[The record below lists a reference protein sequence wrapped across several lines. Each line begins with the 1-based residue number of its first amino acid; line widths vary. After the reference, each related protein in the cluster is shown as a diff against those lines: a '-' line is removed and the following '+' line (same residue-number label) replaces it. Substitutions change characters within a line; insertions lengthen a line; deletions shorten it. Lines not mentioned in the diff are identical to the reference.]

1 MEKSKSDNLSKGDII
16 SFIALL
22 LLGVTVFFGMNFS
35 TLGDRIQSVVVSVVL
50 VTLMVV
56 FVFLA
61 AFAKAQ
67 NRNQAMWTKVE
78 YAMLFLYVLALI
90 PCYLYSSK
98 FYDIQFN
105 KTNIVKEVQA
115 NMDDINKMF
124 GDYDKKCQTRSFSY
138 KTALQAMSRDV
149 QGRQKAAGILGISAS
164 HVNVQAIDQASESF
178 LNHFR
183 GNDYS
188 QLLSEKTALENSVL
202 NNFKNWNILLVPQ
215 YAEELGAAKEKYATG
230 LQDIYDRYKGDI
242 DGAEIPS
249 FKASDYMSS
258 ESVVE
263 HFTDKGSFS
272 LYGILGILVLGGLGL
287 IKYFLGEKRTV
298 IALKQGDSSVIME
311 DGGFSI

>member
-1 MEKSKSDNLSKGDII
+1 
-16 SFIALL
+16 
-22 LLGVTVFFGMNFS
+22 
-35 TLGDRIQSVVVSVVL
+35 
-50 VTLMVV
+50 
-56 FVFLA
+56 
-61 AFAKAQ
+61 
-67 NRNQAMWTKVE
+67 MWTKVE

-115 NMDDINKMF
+115 NIDDINKMF

-164 HVNVQAIDQASESF
+164 HVNAQAIDQASESF

-298 IALKQGDSSVIME
+298 IAFKQGDSSVIME

>member
-105 KTNIVKEVQA
+105 KSNIVKEVQA
-115 NMDDINKMF
+115 NIDDINKMF

-164 HVNVQAIDQASESF
+164 HVNSQAIDQASESF

-215 YAEELGAAKEKYATG
+215 YAEELGTAKEKYATG
-230 LQDIYDRYKGDI
+230 LQDIYEKYKGDI

-298 IALKQGDSSVIME
+298 IAFKQGDSSVIME

>member
-105 KTNIVKEVQA
+105 KSNIVKEVQA
-115 NMDDINKMF
+115 NIDDINKMF

-164 HVNVQAIDQASESF
+164 QVNSQAIDQASESF

-287 IKYFLGEKRTV
+287 IKNFLGEKRTV

>member
-35 TLGDRIQSVVVSVVL
+35 TLGDKIQSVIVSVVL

-115 NMDDINKMF
+115 NIDDINKMF

-138 KTALQAMSRDV
+138 KTALQAMSRDI

-164 HVNVQAIDQASESF
+164 HVNTQAIDQASEGF

-215 YAEELGAAKEKYATG
+215 YAEELGTAKEKYATG

-298 IALKQGDSSVIME
+298 IAFKQGDSSVIME

>member
-105 KTNIVKEVQA
+105 KSNIVKEVQA
-115 NMDDINKMF
+115 NIDDINKMF

-164 HVNVQAIDQASESF
+164 HVNSQAIDQASESF

-230 LQDIYDRYKGDI
+230 LQDIYEKYKGDI
-242 DGAEIPS
+242 DGTEIPS

-298 IALKQGDSSVIME
+298 IALKQGDSSVIIE

>member
-105 KTNIVKEVQA
+105 KSNIVKEVQA
-115 NMDDINKMF
+115 NIDDINKMF

-164 HVNVQAIDQASESF
+164 HVNSQAIDQASESF

-215 YAEELGAAKEKYATG
+215 YAEELGTAKEKYATG
-230 LQDIYDRYKGDI
+230 LQDIYEKYKGDI

>member
-115 NMDDINKMF
+115 NIDDINKMF

-164 HVNVQAIDQASESF
+164 HVNSQAIDQASESF

>member
-105 KTNIVKEVQA
+105 KSNIVKEVQA
-115 NMDDINKMF
+115 NIDDINKMF

-164 HVNVQAIDQASESF
+164 HVNSQAIDQASESF

-230 LQDIYDRYKGDI
+230 LQDIYEKYKGDI

-249 FKASDYMSS
+249 FKASDYMYS

>member
-35 TLGDRIQSVVVSVVL
+35 TLGDKIQSVIVSVVL

-115 NMDDINKMF
+115 NIDDINKMF

-138 KTALQAMSRDV
+138 KTALQAMSRDI

-164 HVNVQAIDQASESF
+164 YVNTQAIDQASESF

-215 YAEELGAAKEKYATG
+215 YAEELGTAKEKYATG

-298 IALKQGDSSVIME
+298 IAFKQGDSSVIME

>member
-105 KTNIVKEVQA
+105 KSNIVKEVQA
-115 NMDDINKMF
+115 NIDDINKMF

-164 HVNVQAIDQASESF
+164 HVNSQAIDQASESF

-298 IALKQGDSSVIME
+298 IAFKQGDSSVIME

>member
-105 KTNIVKEVQA
+105 KSNIVKEVQA
-115 NMDDINKMF
+115 NIDDINKMF

-164 HVNVQAIDQASESF
+164 HVNAQAIDQASESF

-215 YAEELGAAKEKYATG
+215 NAEELGAAKEKYATG
-230 LQDIYDRYKGDI
+230 LQDIYEKYKGDI

-298 IALKQGDSSVIME
+298 IAFKQGDSSVIME

>member
-105 KTNIVKEVQA
+105 KSNIVKEVQA
-115 NMDDINKMF
+115 NIDDINKMF

-164 HVNVQAIDQASESF
+164 HVNSQAIDQASESF

-230 LQDIYDRYKGDI
+230 LQDIYEKYKGDI
-242 DGAEIPS
+242 DGTEIPS

>member
-1 MEKSKSDNLSKGDII
+1 MEKTKSDNLSKGDII

-105 KTNIVKEVQA
+105 KSNIVKEVQA
-115 NMDDINKMF
+115 NIDDINKMF

-164 HVNVQAIDQASESF
+164 HVNSQAIDQASESF

>member
-105 KTNIVKEVQA
+105 KSNIVKEVQA
-115 NMDDINKMF
+115 NIDDINKMF

-164 HVNVQAIDQASESF
+164 HVNSQAIDQASESF

-188 QLLSEKTALENSVL
+188 QLLSEKTVLENSVL

-230 LQDIYDRYKGDI
+230 LQDIYEKYKGDI

>member
-105 KTNIVKEVQA
+105 KSNIVKEVQA
-115 NMDDINKMF
+115 NIDDINNMF

-164 HVNVQAIDQASESF
+164 HVNSQAIDQASESF

-215 YAEELGAAKEKYATG
+215 YAEELGTAKEKYATG
-230 LQDIYDRYKGDI
+230 LQDIYEKYKGDI

>member
-105 KTNIVKEVQA
+105 KANIVKEVQA
-115 NMDDINKMF
+115 NIDDINKMF

-164 HVNVQAIDQASESF
+164 HVNSQAIDQASESF

-230 LQDIYDRYKGDI
+230 LQDIYEKYKGDI

-249 FKASDYMSS
+249 FKASDYMSC

-298 IALKQGDSSVIME
+298 IAFKQGDSSVIME

>member
-35 TLGDRIQSVVVSVVL
+35 TLGDKIQSVIVSVVL

-67 NRNQAMWTKVE
+67 NRNQAMRTKVE

-115 NMDDINKMF
+115 NIDDINKMF

-138 KTALQAMSRDV
+138 KTALQAMSRDI

-164 HVNVQAIDQASESF
+164 HVNTQAIDQASESF

-215 YAEELGAAKEKYATG
+215 YAEELGTAKEKYATG

-298 IALKQGDSSVIME
+298 IAFKQGDSSVIME

>member
-35 TLGDRIQSVVVSVVL
+35 TLGDKIQSVIVSVVL

-115 NMDDINKMF
+115 NIDDINKMF

-138 KTALQAMSRDV
+138 KTALQAMSRDI

-164 HVNVQAIDQASESF
+164 HVNTQAIDQASESF

-215 YAEELGAAKEKYATG
+215 YAEELGTAKEKYATG

>member
-1 MEKSKSDNLSKGDII
+1 M
-16 SFIALL
+16 
-22 LLGVTVFFGMNFS
+22 
-35 TLGDRIQSVVVSVVL
+35 VVSVVL

-105 KTNIVKEVQA
+105 KSNIVKEVQA
-115 NMDDINKMF
+115 NIDDINKMF

-164 HVNVQAIDQASESF
+164 HVNSQAIDQASESF

-230 LQDIYDRYKGDI
+230 LQDIYEKYKGDI

-298 IALKQGDSSVIME
+298 IAFKQGDSSVIME

>member
-1 MEKSKSDNLSKGDII
+1 M
-16 SFIALL
+16 
-22 LLGVTVFFGMNFS
+22 
-35 TLGDRIQSVVVSVVL
+35 
-50 VTLMVV
+50 
-56 FVFLA
+56 
-61 AFAKAQ
+61 
-67 NRNQAMWTKVE
+67 
-78 YAMLFLYVLALI
+78 
-90 PCYLYSSK
+90 
-98 FYDIQFN
+98 
-105 KTNIVKEVQA
+105 KEVQA
-115 NMDDINKMF
+115 NIDDINKMF

-164 HVNVQAIDQASESF
+164 HVNAQAIDQASESF

-215 YAEELGAAKEKYATG
+215 NAEELGAAKEKYATG
-230 LQDIYDRYKGDI
+230 LQDIYEKYKGDI

-298 IALKQGDSSVIME
+298 IALKQGDSSVIIE

>member
-1 MEKSKSDNLSKGDII
+1 MEKTKSDNLSKGDII

-115 NMDDINKMF
+115 NIDDINKMF

-164 HVNVQAIDQASESF
+164 HVNSQAIDQASESF

>member
-105 KTNIVKEVQA
+105 KSNIVKEVQA
-115 NMDDINKMF
+115 NIDDINKMF

-164 HVNVQAIDQASESF
+164 HVNSQAIDQASESF
-178 LNHFR
+178 LNHFIV
-183 GNDYS
+183 NDYS
-188 QLLSEKTALENSVL
+188 QLL
-202 NNFKNWNILLVPQ
+202 I
-215 YAEELGAAKEKYATG
+215 
-230 LQDIYDRYKGDI
+230 
-242 DGAEIPS
+242 
-249 FKASDYMSS
+249 
-258 ESVVE
+258 
-263 HFTDKGSFS
+263 
-272 LYGILGILVLGGLGL
+272 
-287 IKYFLGEKRTV
+287 
-298 IALKQGDSSVIME
+298 
-311 DGGFSI
+311 

>member
-105 KTNIVKEVQA
+105 KSNIVKEVQA
-115 NMDDINKMF
+115 NIDDINKMF

-164 HVNVQAIDQASESF
+164 HVNSQAIDQASESF

-188 QLLSEKTALENSVL
+188 QLLSEKTVLENSVL

-230 LQDIYDRYKGDI
+230 LQDIYEKYKGDI

-298 IALKQGDSSVIME
+298 IALKQGDSSVIIE

>member
-1 MEKSKSDNLSKGDII
+1 MEKTKSDNLSKGDII

-105 KTNIVKEVQA
+105 KSNIVKEVQA
-115 NMDDINKMF
+115 NIDDINKMF
-124 GDYDKKCQTRSFSY
+124 SDYDKKCQTRSFSY
-138 KTALQAMSRDV
+138 KTALQAMSRDI

-164 HVNVQAIDQASESF
+164 HVNTQAIDQASESF

-230 LQDIYDRYKGDI
+230 LQDIYEKYKGDI

>member
-115 NMDDINKMF
+115 NIDDINKMF

-138 KTALQAMSRDV
+138 KTALQAMSRDI

-164 HVNVQAIDQASESF
+164 HVNTQAIDQASESF

-183 GNDYS
+183 GNDYC

-215 YAEELGAAKEKYATG
+215 YAEELGTAKEKYATG

-298 IALKQGDSSVIME
+298 IAFKQGDSSVIME

>member
-35 TLGDRIQSVVVSVVL
+35 TLGDKIQSVMVSVVL

-115 NMDDINKMF
+115 NIDDINKMF

-138 KTALQAMSRDV
+138 KTALQAMSRDI

-164 HVNVQAIDQASESF
+164 HVNTQAIDQASESF

-215 YAEELGAAKEKYATG
+215 YAEELGTAKEKYATG

-298 IALKQGDSSVIME
+298 IAFKQGDSSVIME

>member
-115 NMDDINKMF
+115 NIDDINKMF

-164 HVNVQAIDQASESF
+164 HVNAQAIDLASESF

-215 YAEELGAAKEKYATG
+215 YAEELGTAKEKYATG

-249 FKASDYMSS
+249 FKASDYMYS

-298 IALKQGDSSVIME
+298 IAFKQGDSSVIME

>member
-105 KTNIVKEVQA
+105 KSNIVKEVQA
-115 NMDDINKMF
+115 NIDDINKMF

-164 HVNVQAIDQASESF
+164 HVNSQAIDQASESF

-215 YAEELGAAKEKYATG
+215 YAEELGTAKEKYATG

-298 IALKQGDSSVIME
+298 IAFKQGDSSVIME

>member
-35 TLGDRIQSVVVSVVL
+35 TLGDKIQSVIVSVVL

-115 NMDDINKMF
+115 NIDDINKMF

-138 KTALQAMSRDV
+138 KTALQAMSRDI
-149 QGRQKAAGILGISAS
+149 QGRQKAAGILGIIAS
-164 HVNVQAIDQASESF
+164 HVNTQAIDQASESF

-215 YAEELGAAKEKYATG
+215 YAEELGTAKEKYATG

-298 IALKQGDSSVIME
+298 IAFKQGDSSVIME

>member
-105 KTNIVKEVQA
+105 KSNIVKEVQA
-115 NMDDINKMF
+115 NIDDINKMF

-164 HVNVQAIDQASESF
+164 HVNSQAIDQASESF

-298 IALKQGDSSVIME
+298 IAFKQGDSSVIIE

>member
-115 NMDDINKMF
+115 NIDDINKMF

-164 HVNVQAIDQASESF
+164 HVNSQAIDQASESF

-230 LQDIYDRYKGDI
+230 LQDIYEKYKGDI

-298 IALKQGDSSVIME
+298 IALKQGDSSVIIE

>member
-105 KTNIVKEVQA
+105 KSNIVKEVQA
-115 NMDDINKMF
+115 NIDDINKMF
-124 GDYDKKCQTRSFSY
+124 SDYDKKCQTRSFSY

-164 HVNVQAIDQASESF
+164 HVNSQAIDQASESF

-230 LQDIYDRYKGDI
+230 LQDIYEKYKGDI

>member
-115 NMDDINKMF
+115 NIDDINKMF

-138 KTALQAMSRDV
+138 KTALQAMSRDI

-164 HVNVQAIDQASESF
+164 HVNTQAIDQASESF

-230 LQDIYDRYKGDI
+230 LQDIYEKYKGDI

>member
-35 TLGDRIQSVVVSVVL
+35 TLGDKIQSVIVSVVL

-115 NMDDINKMF
+115 NIDDINKMF

-138 KTALQAMSRDV
+138 KTALQAMSRDI

-164 HVNVQAIDQASESF
+164 HVNTQAIDQASESF

-215 YAEELGAAKEKYATG
+215 YAEELGTAKEKYATG

-298 IALKQGDSSVIME
+298 IAFKQGDSSVIME

>member
-105 KTNIVKEVQA
+105 KANIVKEVQA
-115 NMDDINKMF
+115 NIDDINKMF

-164 HVNVQAIDQASESF
+164 HVNSQAIDQASESF

-230 LQDIYDRYKGDI
+230 LQDIYEKYKGDI

>member
-1 MEKSKSDNLSKGDII
+1 MEKTKSDNLSKGDII

-105 KTNIVKEVQA
+105 KSNIVKEVQA
-115 NMDDINKMF
+115 NIDDINKMF
-124 GDYDKKCQTRSFSY
+124 SDYDKKCQTRSFSY
-138 KTALQAMSRDV
+138 KTALQAMSRDI

-164 HVNVQAIDQASESF
+164 HVNTQAIDQASESF

-188 QLLSEKTALENSVL
+188 QLLSEKTALENNVL

-215 YAEELGAAKEKYATG
+215 YAEELGTAKEKYATG
-230 LQDIYDRYKGDI
+230 LQDIYDKYKGDI
-242 DGAEIPS
+242 DGVEIPS
-249 FKASDYMSS
+249 FKASDYMSG

-263 HFTDKGSFS
+263 HFTDKGSLS

>member
-115 NMDDINKMF
+115 NIDDINKMF

-164 HVNVQAIDQASESF
+164 HVNSQAIDQASESF

-230 LQDIYDRYKGDI
+230 LQDIYEKYKGDI

>member
-115 NMDDINKMF
+115 NIDDINKMF

-164 HVNVQAIDQASESF
+164 HVNAQVIDQASESF

-230 LQDIYDRYKGDI
+230 LQDIYEKYKGDI